1 MNSPDPHSRSVP
13 TARRQTVRRPG
24 PVEAR
29 IAEFSQ
35 VPRIQ
40 AGSLVLSVFGDLL
53 LARGGRVWLGSLI
66 QLLTPLGVNDRMIR
80 TAIFRL
86 AQENW
91 LVAEAHGRRADYSL
105 TASGAQRI
113 RDASRRIYA
122 AQSPAWDQRWRLV
135 FQVKEMDAPT
145 RDAVRRFLFWQG
157 FGSLGP
163 HCFVHPT
170 TDLDRV
176 FQGLSAEGLA
186 SACVAL
192 LPVRAA
198 DAAVGQSASPHDLVM
213 QAWNLEDLADRYSAF
228 VARYEPIAEVLMRGD
243 QADLSPQN
251 ALLVRLLL
259 IHDYRRLLLRDPN
272 LPAALLPPAWPG
284 EAARAVCRRLYR
296 LLLAPSEDHIDR
308 MLVTANNAPLP
319 PADQS
324 LAERFQG
331 PDPLSDKPL
340 R

>member
-1 MNSPDPHSRSVP
+1 MTQPDTRPRSVSP
-13 TARRQTVRRPG
+13 ARRIASRRRDA
-24 PVEAR
+24 VEAR
-29 IAEFSQ
+29 IAEFSRI
-35 VPRIQ
+35 PRVQ
-40 AGSLVLSVFGDLL
+40 AGSLLLSVFGDLL
-53 LARGGRVWLGSLI
+53 LPRGGRVWLGSLI

-105 TASGAQRI
+105 TESGAQRI

-122 AQSPAWDQRWRLV
+122 AQSPAWDQRWRLIFLV
-135 FQVKEMDAPT
+135 NELDLQT
-145 RDAVRRFLFWQG
+145 REALRRSLFWQG

-163 HCFVHPT
+163 NCFVHPT

-176 FQGLSAEGLA
+176 FQALSAEGLA
-186 SACVAL
+186 SACLAL

-213 QAWNLEDLADRYSAF
+213 QAWNLERLADRYSAF
-228 VARYEPIAEVLMRGD
+228 VASYEPIAETLMRGGNT
-243 QADLSPQN
+243 DLSPQN

-259 IHDYRRLLLRDPN
+259 IHDYRRLLLRDPD
-272 LPAALLPPAWPG
+272 LPAELLPPAWPG
-284 EAARAVCRRLYR
+284 EAARALCRALYR
-296 LLLAPSEDHIDR
+296 LLLAPSEDHIDT
-308 MLVTANNAPLP
+308 MLVTANDEPLP
-319 PADQS
+319 RAGPT
-324 LAERFQG
+324 LAQRFQG
-331 PDPLSDKPL
+331 PDPLSDEPL